1 MCTSSCE
8 SGTKQSSGDRRADP
22 RREIDVLMNRF
33 LNGYPYLCRASDISR
48 TGMRLHPIS
57 SSTGSP
63 SRFVG
68 LQFQLPG
75 TGEVVT
81 ASGEVISAE
90 TPHGAVGVRFT
101 RMPAISRERIGRF
114 LSAQATA

>member
-1 MCTSSCE
+1 
-8 SGTKQSSGDRRADP
+8 
-22 RREIDVLMNRF
+22 MNRF

-48 TGMRLHPIS
+48 TGMRIHPIS

-81 ASGEVISAE
+81 ASGEVIASE
-90 TPHGAVGVRFT
+90 TSHGAVGVRFT

-114 LSAQATA
+114 LSGQATA

>member
-1 MCTSSCE
+1 MGKKPSNNE
-8 SGTKQSSGDRRADP
+8 RRADP

-57 SSTGSP
+57 GAGAAT
-63 SRFVG
+63 RFVG

-75 TGEVVT
+75 CADVIT
-81 ASGEVISAE
+81 ASGEVVSSNS
-90 TPHGAVGVRFT
+90 TDGPVGVRFT
-101 RMPAISRERIGRF
+101 RMPTVSADRIGRF
-114 LSAQATA
+114 LAARCPD

>member
-1 MCTSSCE
+1 MHTSSCD
-8 SGTKQSSGDRRADP
+8 SGKKLSSNERRADP

-57 SSTGSP
+57 GAGSST
-63 SRFVG
+63 RFVG

-75 TGEVVT
+75 CADVIT
-81 ASGEVISAE
+81 ASGEVMASN
-90 TPHGAVGVRFT
+90 TTDGPVGVRFT
-101 RMPAISRERIGRF
+101 RMPTISAERIGRF
-114 LSAQATA
+114 LAARCPD